1 MKRIAC
7 VLIAWLALTGLVLA
21 GDVDLPAELKLEPG
35 RLGKLAAESKGE
47 VIRWVNPSPGMDLIP
62 SESGRWVIVSAMKPG
77 AYPVFAYTALGGKP
91 TEAVRCLVVVGTPS
105 PDPQPTPPTPTPP
118 PGPTPDPAPIPEAGF
133 RVLMVYETGEV
144 QKLPPAQGSVLY
156 SKQIRDYLDSKCVVG
171 RDGKTREW
179 RIWDKDIDTTN
190 ETAIWQSAMKRDRK
204 SVPWIV
210 ISNGKTGFEGPL
222 PASVSE
228 ALALLKKY
236 GGE

>member
-47 VIRWVNPSPGMDLIP
+47 VIRWVNPSTGLDLIP

-91 TEAVRCLVVVGTPS
+91 TEAVRCLVIVGVP
-105 PDPQPTPPTPTPP
+105 PEPGPTPPE
-118 PGPTPDPAPIPEAGF
+118 PGPGPKPDPAPIPDAGF
-133 RVLMVYETGEV
+133 RVLMIYETAEV
-144 QKLPPAQGSVLY
+144 QSLPPAQSSVLF
-156 SKQIRDYLDSKCVVG
+156 SKQVRDYLDKKCATG
-171 RDGKTREW
+171 RDGKTKEW
-179 RIWDKDIDTTN
+179 RIWDKDIDTAG
-190 ETAIWQSAMKRDRK
+190 ESKAWQAAMSRKRDA
-204 SVPWIV
+204 VPWIV
-210 ISNGKTGFEGPL
+210 ISNGSTGYEGPL
-222 PASVSE
+222 PANVAD
-228 ALALLKKY
+228 ALSLLKKY